1 MVMIIVV
8 GVARVSPARREEAF
22 ALMRRM
28 EDASR
33 QENGCLLYHYSEL
46 IGTPNTFELYQEW
59 ESDDA
64 LTAHFRT
71 AHMREFQTVIHG
83 LLDKEFTI
91 ERYDR
96 IEVASV
102 EPL

>member
-1 MVMIIVV
+1 MIIVI
-8 GVARVSPARREEAF
+8 GAARVSPARREEAF

-28 EDASR
+28 QDASR
-33 QENGCLLYHYSEL
+33 QEEGCLAYAYFES
-46 IGTPNTFELYQEW
+46 IDAPNTFHLYEEW
-59 ESDDA
+59 VSEEA

-71 AHMREFQTVIHG
+71 DHLREFQTIIHG

-96 IEVASV
+96 IDV
-102 EPL
+102 ESIQPL